1 MVRQTSKGKKG
12 GATKGI
18 RAKRSRVQVK
28 NQERAAE
35 LAGQT
40 LDRLVA
46 HRSATSEERDSR
58 KRKLLKGPKEFRD
71 LRRDQRK

>member
-12 GATKGI
+12 GAIKGV
-18 RAKRSRVQVK
+18 RAKRSRAQVK
-28 NQERAAE
+28 NQNRAAD
-35 LAGQT
+35 LASQA
-40 LDRLVA
+40 LDRLVD
-46 HRSATSEERDSR
+46 RSATSEERDSR

>member
-1 MVRQTSKGKKG
+1 MVRKTSKRKKG
-12 GATKGI
+12 RAIKAGH
-18 RAKRSRVQVK
+18 AKRSRVQLK

-46 HRSATSEERDSR
+46 NRSATTQERDSR